1 MGSTTC
7 SIGADR
13 AARAALNW
21 KARERRFH
29 FRQVG
34 VSLGSLRGWAQHR
47 GVSLAHPESLR
58 VLAARLGLWIASRGR
73 DRVSIRVD
81 VPCRVKLRNS
91 PGAASPQLWRQ
102 ARRVAEAVLEV
113 VRVDNTH
120 RSFMEAMLTDV
131 GYWLRKKKY
140 TPRMGGAVI
149 RKRTQRLLRT
159 IWGGPT
165 MELIELVLS
174 DSARRLAISVEP

>member
-1 MGSTTC
+1 M
-7 SIGADR
+7 
-13 AARAALNW
+13 
-21 KARERRFH
+21 
-29 FRQVG
+29 
-34 VSLGSLRGWAQHR
+34 
-47 GVSLAHPESLR
+47 
-58 VLAARLGLWIASRGR
+58 
-73 DRVSIRVD
+73 
-81 VPCRVKLRNS
+81 
-91 PGAASPQLWRQ
+91 
-102 ARRVAEAVLEV
+102 LEV

-159 IWGGPT
+159 IWGT

>member
-1 MGSTTC
+1 MAS
-7 SIGADR
+7 GA
-13 AARAALNW
+13 
-21 KARERRFH
+21 
-29 FRQVG
+29 
-34 VSLGSLRGWAQHR
+34 SS
-47 GVSLAHPESLR
+47 
-58 VLAARLGLWIASRGR
+58 GR
-73 DRVSIRVD
+73 S
-81 VPCRVKLRNS
+81 
-91 PGAASPQLWRQ
+91 
-102 ARRVAEAVLEV
+102 VLEV
-113 VRVDNTH
+113 VRVDNTR